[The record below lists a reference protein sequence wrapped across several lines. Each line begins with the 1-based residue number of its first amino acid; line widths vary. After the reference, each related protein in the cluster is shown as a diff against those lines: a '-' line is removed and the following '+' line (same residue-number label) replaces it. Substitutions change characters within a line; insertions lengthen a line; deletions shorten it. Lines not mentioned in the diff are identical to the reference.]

1 MQNETSPLRGAVVL
15 VVEDKPDVLEATGY
29 LLEAAFGCTALLA
42 SSCVEALAQIDEGRR
57 IDLIFSDVILPGKD
71 GLTLARLAQER
82 SPNLP
87 VALVTGWADE
97 IDSITN
103 RGFIALL
110 KPYTVEQLQAVFTE
124 LLSSRILCVESPS
137 GDDVMECLPSS
148 TRSRTTEK
156 DAWHANDK

>member
-29 LLEAAFGCTALLA
+29 LIEAAFGCAVLLA

-57 IDLIFSDVILPGKD
+57 IDLVFSDVILPGKD
-71 GLTLARLAQER
+71 GLTLARLAKER
-82 SPNLP
+82 LPDLP

-110 KPYTVEQLQAVFTE
+110 KPYSVEQLQAVFTD
-124 LLSSRILCVESPS
+124 LLSSRILCVESAPRDEVLE
-137 GDDVMECLPSS
+137 GLPSS
-148 TRSRTTEK
+148 MRSRTTEK
-156 DAWHANDK
+156 DAWHASDK